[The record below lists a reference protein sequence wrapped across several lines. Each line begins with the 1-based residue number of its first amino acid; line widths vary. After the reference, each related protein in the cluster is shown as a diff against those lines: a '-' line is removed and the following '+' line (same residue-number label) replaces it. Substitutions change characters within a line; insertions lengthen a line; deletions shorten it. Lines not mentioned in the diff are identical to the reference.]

1 MRTSRDEAAAAG
13 TMIRSLLVGEVLKK
27 EARNLKKK
35 EKNLKEKKRQARA
48 LGEEDSRVGSGGS
61 VDVEAVAGGGGVPR

>member
-1 MRTSRDEAAAAG
+1 M
-13 TMIRSLLVGEVLKK
+13 
-27 EARNLKKK
+27 KKK